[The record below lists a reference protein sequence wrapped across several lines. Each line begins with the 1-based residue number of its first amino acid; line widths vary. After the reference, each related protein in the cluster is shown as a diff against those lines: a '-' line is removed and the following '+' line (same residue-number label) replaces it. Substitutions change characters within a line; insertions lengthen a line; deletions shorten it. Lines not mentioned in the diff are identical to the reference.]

1 MIKGFPV
8 PAFGFDHRKRSF
20 VPPHECPRLHSC
32 LLRRNRATIS
42 RAGMPRRRT
51 RGRRS
56 GWRTSN
62 TGWRRTT
69 FVAASATPI
78 SKNLEGFILHPNWE
92 W

>member
-1 MIKGFPV
+1 MITGFPR
-8 PAFGFDHRKRSF
+8 PAFGFDHRKRPF
-20 VPPHECPRLHSC
+20 VPPHQCPRLHNC
-32 LLRRNRATIS
+32 LLRRNRAAIS

-51 RGRRS
+51 RSRRS

-78 SKNLEGFILHPNWE
+78 RNLGFFLLIIAQME
-92 W
+92 